1 MAKVTGLYKESNVSS
16 IANAITLLDAHLDVE
31 EARLTAISGASTLIT
46 GTLTLFVGA
55 ENTGNERYNH
65 KIITTLNCSSV
76 ADAKT
81 LTAALSVFATAVE
94 TESEY
99 TDVVAV
105 DVSMYTVFSD

>member
-1 MAKVTGLYKESNVSS
+1 MANVTGTYKESNVAS
-16 IANAITLLDAHLDVE
+16 IAAAITLIDAHLDVE

-46 GTLTLFVGA
+46 GRLTLSVGA
-55 ENTGNERYNH
+55 ENAGNERYNH
-65 KIITTLNCSSV
+65 KIKTTLNCSSV

-94 TESEY
+94 AESDY

-105 DVSMYTVFSD
+105 DILMYTVFSD